1 MKLYLKYLAIHLKS
15 QMQYKMSFFLTA
27 LGQFIVSFTSVL
39 GVYFLMARFQKVA
52 GFELYEVLLCY
63 AVILMAFSLA
73 ECFGNGFQAF
83 PRMIGN
89 GEFDRML
96 VRPRNEVFQVIAA
109 RADFSNIGRFLQ
121 AVLLLAVSIPM
132 SGITWNADRII
143 TLVLMILCGAV
154 IVFGVYVL
162 CAAFSFFTIEGL
174 EFLNVL
180 TYGGRDFGR
189 YPFSV
194 YGKGV
199 LLFLTFC
206 VPLAAFQYYP
216 LLYLL
221 GKSTNPLYQGAPLF
235 GLIFLVPCYLFWKF
249 GLRHHKSTGS

>member
-1 MKLYLKYLAIHLKS
+1 MKLYLKYLTIHLKS
-15 QMQYKMSFFLTA
+15 QMQYKTSFFLTA

-39 GVYFLMARFQKVA
+39 GVFFLMTRFQKVE
-52 GFELYEVLLCY
+52 GFGLHEVLLCY
-63 AVILMAFSLA
+63 AVVLMAFSLA
-73 ECFGNGFQAF
+73 ECFGNGFQTF
-83 PRMIGN
+83 PRMMGN

-96 VRPRNEVFQVIAA
+96 VRPRNEVFQIVAA
-109 RADFSNIGRFLQ
+109 RADFANIGRFLQ
-121 AVLLLAVSIPM
+121 AVLILVISIPM
-132 SGITWNADRII
+132 SGIVWNVDKLI
-143 TLVLMILCGAV
+143 TLALMVLCGAV
-154 IVFGVYVL
+154 IVFGIYIL
-162 CAAFSFFTIEGL
+162 CAALSFFTVEGL

-221 GKSTNPLYQGAPLF
+221 GKNTSRLYQTAPLL
-235 GLIFLVPCYLFWKF
+235 GLVFLVPCYLFWRC
-249 GLRHHKSTGS
+249 GLRHYKSTGS